1 MLEEDIVIYNV
12 KRFKSAV
19 MMLVLSVSLA
29 PYAMAAGNASLYD
42 RLGGKQ
48 SIKAVVAQFVSNV
61 GDDQRINHYFA
72 KTDLTHLKAMLVD
85 QICEG
90 SGGPCKYKGRD
101 MKTTHKGM
109 ALTGAD
115 FNALVEDL
123 VKALDKFK
131 VAKQEQDDLLA
142 ILGPMQGDIVGQ

>member
-1 MLEEDIVIYNV
+1 MYNV
-12 KRFKSAV
+12 KRFKQV
-19 MMLVLSVSLA
+19 IMLLVLGMGLV
-29 PYAMAAGNASLYD
+29 PYVYAAGDASLYD
-42 RLGGKQ
+42 RLGGKKA
-48 SIKAVVAQFVSNV
+48 IKAVVAEFVSNV
-61 GDDQRINHYFA
+61 GGDQRINHYFA

-90 SGGPCKYKGRD
+90 SGGSCTYKGRD

-109 ALTGAD
+109 ALTDAD

-131 VAKQEQDDLLA
+131 VAKKEQDDLLG
-142 ILGPMQGDIVGQ
+142 ILGPMKPDIVGQ